1 MIIDITERKI
11 LEHELKISEE
21 RYRNLTVGNLE
32 NINPDLKNLVLI
44 SDNKNKNDLFKLRE
58 KLKLEIVNYY
68 NLPDVGIK

>member
-32 NINPDLKNLVLI
+32 NINPDL
-44 SDNKNKNDLFKLRE
+44 
-58 KLKLEIVNYY
+58 
-68 NLPDVGIK
+68 